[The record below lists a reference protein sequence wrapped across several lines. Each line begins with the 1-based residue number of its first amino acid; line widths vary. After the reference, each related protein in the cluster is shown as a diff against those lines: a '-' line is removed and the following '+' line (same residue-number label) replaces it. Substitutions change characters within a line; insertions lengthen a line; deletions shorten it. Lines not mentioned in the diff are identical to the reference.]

1 VVPEK
6 TAAGLSSQEG
16 CRFDPLIRQRGRE
29 LLKCR
34 TDWLR
39 CLSFDAVSL
48 VRTSR
53 RYLGG
58 GEPPL
63 FDGVMVRRATR
74 TPCVTAGAES
84 GRPYW
89 SSDLALTLPLTR
101 STGPGRGARGRLHPL
116 NGDRYLLHALS
127 RALTHRR
134 LQGELRTAG
143 SAADR
148 KLGGFTVGRFFGEPR
163 RRPNVTC
170 GRATWQGS

>member
-1 VVPEK
+1 LGSVPSGPGEDSGWIVEPGGLPIRPASQ
-6 TAAGLSSQEG
+6 TA
-16 CRFDPLIRQRGRE
+16 GRE

-53 RYLGG
+53 RSRG

-74 TPCVTAGAES
+74 TPCGTAGAES

-89 SSDLALTLPLTR
+89 SSDLALTSPLTR
-101 STGPGRGARGRLHPL
+101 SIGPGRPL

-134 LQGELRTAG
+134 LQGELRTVG